1 MFFGSG
7 KLYGGTA
14 KSRKTSTYAIPTVAR
29 IQSFMR
35 LNARLKAFIYN
46 GASKTLICEQL
57 SPINYDLLFYHFIN
71 KNGSLKI
78 KKYVK
83 PVKIYKFVDFRHF
96 RC

>member
-14 KSRKTSTYAIPTVAR
+14 KSRKTSTYAIPIVAR
-29 IQSFMR
+29 IQSFMK

-57 SPINYDLLFYHFIN
+57 SPINYDFRNKKGADFQLLLFE
-71 KNGSLKI
+71 SLSKTTS
-78 KKYVK
+78 
-83 PVKIYKFVDFRHF
+83 
-96 RC
+96 

>member
-14 KSRKTSTYAIPTVAR
+14 KSRKTSTYAIPIVAL

-57 SPINYDLLFYHFIN
+57 SPINYDLQILFIVLYCILGRWHIW
-71 KNGSLKI
+71 I
-78 KKYVK
+78 
-83 PVKIYKFVDFRHF
+83 
-96 RC
+96 